1 MCLSSLRRAVI
12 FFGLLL
18 TFQVPAQGQQNIP
31 EWPKYITGL
40 DYYHSYHP
48 NVFRTADMVRWD
60 RIDPTWLKAHIQK
73 WGRVW
78 ENLWQQRL
86 KMDEAHP
93 KRLKVSRLMNQELY
107 DYISEKEK
115 KSDINTHLHGSTT
128 ALLSQIPDELR
139 RAFTPLDAKFQQTD
153 LGKKIFQKLSQATR
167 ENFKEFLLYTKANSI
182 YLKSD
187 SPELYKIRFRGEE
200 SAEISVDVYGPDKV
214 LLTPSL
220 TMQNQYLNGLWLN
233 SKSNTRYPLG
243 KYPATSEQF
252 VIEGHQ
258 HFHGDGHKH

>member
-48 NVFRTADMVRWD
+48 NVFRTADMIRWD

-153 LGKKIFQKLSQATR
+153 LGKKSSRNFHKQPEKILRNFSSIPKPIAFTLSRTPPSSIKSGFGVKSLLRYLLMFMVPTRCCLHQA
-167 ENFKEFLLYTKANSI
+167 SQC
-182 YLKSD
+182 
-187 SPELYKIRFRGEE
+187 KIN
-200 SAEISVDVYGPDKV
+200 I
-214 LLTPSL
+214 
-220 TMQNQYLNGLWLN
+220 
-233 SKSNTRYPLG
+233 
-243 KYPATSEQF
+243 
-252 VIEGHQ
+252 
-258 HFHGDGHKH
+258 